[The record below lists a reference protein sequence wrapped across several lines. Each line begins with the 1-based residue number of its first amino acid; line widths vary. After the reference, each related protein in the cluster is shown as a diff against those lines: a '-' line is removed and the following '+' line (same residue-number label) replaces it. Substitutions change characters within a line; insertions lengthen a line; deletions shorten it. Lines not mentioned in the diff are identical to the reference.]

1 LPRRKLFRG
10 DRDAARQETG
20 PCRQEDRSSGE
31 GGSEKAGCAGK
42 QGFHGFETDEGFR
55 WTHGDARLPP
65 EMFTGLAGSIEVVL
79 HIGATA
85 QYIAS
90 FAASRA
96 A

>member
-10 DRDAARQETG
+10 DRDAA
-20 PCRQEDRSSGE
+20 RQEDRSSGE